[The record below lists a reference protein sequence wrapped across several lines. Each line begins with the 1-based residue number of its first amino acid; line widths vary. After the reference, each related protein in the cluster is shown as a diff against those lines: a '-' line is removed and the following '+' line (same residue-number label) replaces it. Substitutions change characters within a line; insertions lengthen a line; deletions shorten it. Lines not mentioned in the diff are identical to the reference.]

1 MSLLID
7 GRPLQTYSIY
17 RGIGRY
23 VNHIAEIF
31 GHDDRV
37 GFLFFREKTVPAA
50 VATPVFTSSPRR
62 MITLSDPFFL
72 GRIFSRRG
80 TTCYH
85 STAYAL
91 PGRAGNTRRL
101 LTVFDLTPLQFP
113 QFFPL
118 RHRLVF
124 KRIIESARTADVV
137 LPISAATAAALS
149 DFVPLEAE
157 KIHVLNCMLDERLT
171 RQAAV
176 KPRFPVPDGYL
187 LYTGGADRVKNL
199 ETLLQAIPRLQI
211 PLLIAGMIPETRM
224 NQLLSRLP
232 PRARGLVTFVGYV
245 PDSHLSYLY
254 SHAAAFAFPSLNEG
268 FGYPPL
274 ESMQCGTPAVVSR
287 AGSLPEILAD
297 AALYVDHPLDPDE
310 WVERIGRLLGD
321 SDLRNDL
328 IGRGRK
334 LLPRYSRAEFAKNL
348 SRVYFPGA

>member
-7 GRPLQTYSIY
+7 GRPLQTYSAY

-31 GHDDRV
+31 GRDDRV

-80 TTCYH
+80 TSCYH

-113 QFFPL
+113 QFFSL

-124 KRIIESARTADVV
+124 KRIIESARYADIV
-137 LPISAATAAALS
+137 LPISAATAAVLS
-149 DFVPLEAE
+149 DFVPLETE
-157 KIHVLNCMLDERLT
+157 RINVLNCMLDERLT
-171 RQAAV
+171 RQTAV
-176 KPRFPVPDGYL
+176 KPLFDVPNGYL
-187 LYTGGADRVKNL
+187 LYSGGADRVKNL

-211 PLLIAGMIPETRM
+211 PLLIAGKIPETRIH
-224 NQLLSRLP
+224 QLLSQLP
-232 PRARGLVTFVGYV
+232 PRDRRLVTFVGYV
-245 PDSHLSYLY
+245 PDSHLAYLY
-254 SHAAAFAFPSLNEG
+254 SHAAVFVFPSLNEG

-310 WVERIGRLLGD
+310 WVERIGKLLED
-321 SDLRNDL
+321 SELRNDL
-328 IGRGRK
+328 IERGRK
-334 LLPRYSRAEFAKNL
+334 LLPKYSRAEFAKNL
-348 SRVYFPGA
+348 SRIYVPAV